1 MANPAKCQRNIA
13 SALSLPQRLSAI
25 AAAELMSVTR
35 LTIPVRRLL
44 RIICAITSRKT

>member
-1 MANPAKCQRNIA
+1 MSTQNCFPH
-13 SALSLPQRLSAI
+13 LSLPQRRSAI